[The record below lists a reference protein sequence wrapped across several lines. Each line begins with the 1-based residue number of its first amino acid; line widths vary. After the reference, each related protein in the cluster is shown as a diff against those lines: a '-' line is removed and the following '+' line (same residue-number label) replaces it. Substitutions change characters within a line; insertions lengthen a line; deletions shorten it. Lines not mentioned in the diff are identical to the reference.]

1 MREDFD
7 YLKDGDVYVDT
18 ACQSLRPKPVIDALN
33 EYYTNFNSCGERV
46 KYPWGE
52 KTEQKVEEAR
62 KKVLKFLRLKSKDYF
77 VSFTLNTTYGI
88 NLILNQID
96 VKDFEK
102 IVTSDI
108 EHNSPF
114 LSTLAFSKKNKI
126 PRDVIRR
133 NEDGTIPTDV
143 DFKDAIVVL
152 NCVSNVDGRRLENLN
167 EIVKKVHKEGGV
179 IVVDGAQAM
188 AHNSDILEKVQ
199 ADAICFSAHKM
210 YAPSLGVMVVRK
222 DFLPK
227 LNTSFIGGGMVDD
240 VFRDEFKPS
249 YDNPEKFYTKFEP
262 GLQAFGEIIAF
273 SKAID
278 WLENVPKKARKEFD
292 GLCEQLFEFLDNQ
305 PKIKLLNKKP
315 SAVISFYIDGIDSH
329 LFGAALA
336 DEGIMVRTG
345 YFCVHYY
352 LSHEKNY
359 PPLIRISLGLHNNQ
373 ADIDK
378 IINVI
383 RKAL

>member
-7 YLKDGDVYVDT
+7 YLLDGDVYVDT

-33 EYYTNFNSCGERV
+33 EYYTKFNSCGERV

-52 KTEQKVEEAR
+52 KTEQKVEETR
-62 KKVLKFLRLKSKDYF
+62 KKILKFLKLKPKDYF

-96 VKDFEK
+96 ARGFKK
-102 IVTSDI
+102 IITSDV

-126 PRDVIRR
+126 PREVIER
-133 NEDGTIPTDV
+133 NEDGTVPIDT
-143 DFKDAIVVL
+143 DFKNAIVVF

-167 EIVKKVHKEGGV
+167 EIVKKIHKENGV
-179 IVVDGAQAM
+179 IIVDAAQAM
-188 AHNSDILEKVQ
+188 AHNSDILEKVP
-199 ADAICFSAHKM
+199 ADVICFSAHKM

-222 DFLPK
+222 DLLPK
-227 LNTSFIGGGMVDD
+227 LDTSFIGGGMVDD

-262 GLQAFGEIIAF
+262 GLQAFGEIIALNR
-273 SKAID
+273 AID
-278 WLENVPKKARKEFD
+278 WLEDVPKKAKKEFEE
-292 GLCEQLFEFLDNQ
+292 LSKQLFDFLSDQ
-305 PKIKLLNKKP
+305 SKVKLLNKKP
-315 SAVISFYIDGIDSH
+315 STVFSFYVDGIDSH
-329 LFGAALA
+329 LLGAALA